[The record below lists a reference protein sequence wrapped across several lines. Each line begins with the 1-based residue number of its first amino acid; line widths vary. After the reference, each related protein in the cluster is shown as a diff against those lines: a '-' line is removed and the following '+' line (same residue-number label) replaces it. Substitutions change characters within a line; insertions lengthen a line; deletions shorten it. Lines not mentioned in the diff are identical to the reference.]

1 MLSHGRTHRLS
12 RLLRER
18 AAEVPTLQL
27 QGGLDARPRV
37 PGTPACA
44 PAALTGAHF
53 SAALRGS
60 PLWCARGTC
69 SSARGVVRVC
79 LERSGTE

>member
-1 MLSHGRTHRLS
+1 MGVSVHSMLQHGLHAARA
-12 RLLRER
+12 R
-18 AAEVPTLQL
+18 AARRY
-27 QGGLDARPRV
+27 GCMGDARPRV